1 MVSPIA
7 IAAASKALA
16 QHGPV
21 LAFKEIEAGIDE
33 RHHVAEGYD
42 ADILLRWGDP
52 VVPGGPPL
60 DVRNQ
65 TKDTQLKQFGYNNDF
80 IGYVPMPGAAN
91 PSEHGVLV
99 VNHES
104 ANSFMMRPGLTGAD
118 RKLVADWVTKDI
130 VEIEMAAHGGSVVEV
145 RKRDGKWAVV
155 ADSRYARRITAETEM
170 EITGPAAGHER
181 MQTRDDPTGRKVR
194 GMLSNCAGGVTP
206 WGTWLSGEE
215 NAHQYFWGT
224 LDDSHPEAS
233 GFRRYGVPGR
243 GYRWG
248 LHHERFDITKE
259 PREANRFGW
268 VVEIDP
274 LDPAATP
281 KKHTALGRFRH
292 EGAEGVIAR
301 DGRYVVYSGD
311 DDRFWFV
318 YKFVT
323 AGRVNPND
331 RTANMNLLA
340 DGTLYAARYD
350 KDGSGE
356 WLPLVAGQGKLT
368 PENGFRSQADVLIDA
383 RRAAEVAGATK
394 MDRPEDIEADP
405 KSGKVYVALTKNEN
419 RKPEQVD
426 AANPR
431 ADNKYGHILEMM
443 PDGGDHAAVTFR
455 WDILLKCG
463 DPADPETGGTFSPS
477 TTSNGWFANPD
488 NFAIDGDGHLWVAT
502 DGNSHSFT
510 KRADGLWAVMTSGTA
525 RATSKHFFRS
535 PVGGE
540 ATGPCFTPDSQ
551 TLFVAVQHPG
561 RGGEDWPPFGRTAT
575 FEDPASR
582 WPDFQDDMPPR
593 PSILAITKRGGGR
606 IGS

>member
-1 MVSPIA
+1 V
-7 IAAASKALA
+7 
-16 QHGPV
+16 
-21 LAFKEIEAGIDE
+21 
-33 RHHVAEGYD
+33 
-42 ADILLRWGDP
+42 
-52 VVPGGPPL
+52 
-60 DVRNQ
+60 
-65 TKDTQLKQFGYNNDF
+65 
-80 IGYVPMPGAAN
+80 
-91 PSEHGVLV
+91 
-99 VNHES
+99 
-104 ANSFMMRPGLTGAD
+104 AD
-118 RKLVADWVTKDI
+118 RVTKDI